1 MANHYYIISEVLFFE
16 NNEDSN
22 ASEFVS
28 GTGIDLNQPCCSQ
41 KPTLEDIKKAFID
54 FNIKV
59 EIRQNEQDNSFEIL
73 ALEEKLWF
81 IFDIING
88 ENEKIGMFR
97 VGRGSD
103 PNLIIDFIKFL
114 GKTHGNFLY
123 YCDAGIMSLIT
134 ISKCKEEIYKE
145 MFNQDSI

>member
-22 ASEFVS
+22 TSEFVS
-28 GTGIDLNQPCCSQ
+28 GTGIDLNQPCSSQ
-41 KPTLEDIKKAFID
+41 KPTLENIEKAFID
-54 FNIKV
+54 FNINV
-59 EIRQNEQDNSFEIL
+59 EVRQNQQDNTFEIL
-73 ALEEKLWF
+73 AFEEKIWF
-81 IFDIING
+81 IFTDINVR
-88 ENEKIGMFR
+88 NEKIGMFR

-123 YCDAGIMSLIT
+123 YCDSGIMSLIT
-134 ISKCKEEIYKE
+134 ISKNKEEIYDE
-145 MFNQDSI
+145 MFN